1 MGYRNRS
8 PLRMLAPLA
17 LVVFG
22 FLFLLVLFDSSAEDD
37 EGSSG
42 ASADQQLE
50 KDGGG
55 SADSQASTKKRYK
68 VESGD
73 TLQSVADKTGVD
85 VAEIERLNPDVDPQ
99 ALGAGQKIKLRE

>member
-22 FLFLLVLFDSSAEDD
+22 FLFLVVLFDSSAEDD

-50 KDGGG
+50 EDGGG
-55 SADSQASTKKRYK
+55 SADSQPSTKKRYR

-99 ALGAGQKIKLRE
+99 ALAAGQKIKLRE

>member
-22 FLFLLVLFDSSAEDD
+22 FLFLLVLFDSSGEDD

-42 ASADQQLE
+42 VSADQQPE
-50 KDGGG
+50 EDGGG
-55 SADSQASTKKRYK
+55 SADSQASTKKSYK
-68 VESGD
+68 VKPGD

-85 VAEIERLNPDVDPQ
+85 VAEIGRLNPDVDPQ